1 MSISIK
7 NKSTGLTE
15 EINLDSD
22 LVTVIYLKKLISIKF
37 NLPQQNVQSNLKIFT
52 RDDNQKR

>member
-37 NLPQQNVQSNLKIFT
+37 NLPQNVQSNLKIFT

>member
-22 LVTVIYLKKLISIKF
+22 LVTVIYLKKLISMKF
-37 NLPQQNVQSNLKIFT
+37 NLPQQNMQSNLKIFT